1 METVRITVSQ
11 SHGGD
16 FIKLTP
22 PLKQWMGTQKKFTAF
37 ISGDNLVIK
46 KTHSLAD
53 FAETPDA
60 NFIPIEEINRE
71 IHLSRNTRK

>member
-11 SHGGD
+11 SPGGD

-22 PLKQWMGTQKKFTAF
+22 PLKQWLGRQKKFTAF

-46 KTHSLAD
+46 KTHSLTD
-53 FAETPDA
+53 FAENPDA
-60 NFIPIEEINRE
+60 SFIPVEEINRE
-71 IHLSRNTRK
+71 VHLSRKT